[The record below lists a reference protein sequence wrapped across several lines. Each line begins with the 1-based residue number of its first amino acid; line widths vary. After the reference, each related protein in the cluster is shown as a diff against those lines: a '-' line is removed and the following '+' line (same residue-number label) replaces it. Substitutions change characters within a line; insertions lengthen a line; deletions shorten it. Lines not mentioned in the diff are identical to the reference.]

1 MKKFILTTK
10 KKMHSVASSAM
21 LLFISTSNALAA
33 GIPKM
38 EAPSKGEGSG
48 FFETIKNYI
57 FDFITLVVL
66 GLCAWGLIK
75 VAYAAIETY
84 GEVRNK
90 KASWG
95 EFGGIILV
103 GVILIVA
110 VIWLGTKAID
120 IFA

>member
-1 MKKFILTTK
+1 MKKLILLTK
-10 KKMHSVASSAM
+10 KKVKSFISGAM
-21 LLFISTSNALAA
+21 LLMISTTNVIAA
-33 GIPKM
+33 GIPTM
-38 EAPSKGEGSG
+38 EAPSKGEGQG
-48 FFETIKNYI
+48 FFGTIKNYA
-57 FDFITLVVL
+57 FDFVTLIVL

-75 VAYAAIETY
+75 VAYAALETY

-95 EFGGIILV
+95 EFGGIVMV

-110 VIWLGTKAID
+110 VIWLGTKAVD